1 MHVSRSSSKLLLST
15 VLALSASASAQ
26 TSKPSAV
33 YSSTAQK
40 PHVFVSA
47 MTRPGAHVT
56 GPQEYQYRFDRA
68 LEKEVAK
75 KYALV
80 PYDTKPALLQTL
92 MKTENYYWVGGSSG
106 SYSAYAAHPRYTFAM
121 NEAKPCDIVGTPE
134 KCATEAAAYVDEIIR
149 EDNGYE
155 KPESTKVDYSSQ
167 AITIYAHYEHETT
180 QHNVIVVSWADNQEA
195 VTCARI
201 VGGLDQWVQ
210 WAGRT
215 VNLGVVLCFTG
226 AKVGGH
232 GFGSETWY
240 MTQNYQVGLD
250 GGFTKNSLRDRLTQA
265 AIQQITTILGT
276 NFSDNITHPVQTA
289 TEQDW
294 EQVKQA
300 HDQYAQVLQK
310 HHEESVAQAPAK
322 LAELQKQEQA
332 LTQRNESDK
341 ANLHQLVM
349 TPVVDNNKQTAD
361 LRAQAKTNPAGLA
374 AMLQAQT
381 DQYQQGAAAQTQ
393 RASQFNQDMKYCYQE
408 LDKVHKQEQEQQA
421 ILKYASATPKVDDL
435 PIPGRKVIPPLWQH
449 RQAPEY
455 TEQALANKINGSVL
469 LSMVVDETGHPQNI
483 KVLRGLGYGLDEK
496 AVSSMVGSVFQ
507 PARKN
512 GSPVPFDM
520 QVEVSFDVR

>member
-1 MHVSRSSSKLLLST
+1 LGGYIAAYRYASHSAEEGIMKKLLLIT
-15 VLALSASASAQ
+15 VLTLTASASAQ
-26 TSKPSAV
+26 TSTPSAV
-33 YSSTAQK
+33 HSSTAQK

-56 GPQEYQYRFDRA
+56 ASLEYQYRFDRA

-75 KYALV
+75 KYGLV

-106 SYSAYAAHPRYTFAM
+106 SYSAYAAHPRYKFAM
-121 NEAKPCDIVGTPE
+121 NEVKPCDLVGTPE

-180 QHNVIVVSWADNQEA
+180 QQNVIVVSWADNQEA

-201 VGGLDQWVQ
+201 VGGLDKWQQ

-215 VNLGVVLCFTG
+215 VNLGGVLCLTG
-226 AKVGGH
+226 EKVGGH
-232 GFGSETWY
+232 GFGSETWH
-240 MTQNYQVGLD
+240 MTQNFQLGLN
-250 GGFTKNSLRDRLTQA
+250 GGFTYNALRDRLTQD
-265 AIQQITTILGT
+265 AIQQFTTVLGI
-276 NFSDNITHPVQTA
+276 NFSDNINHPVQKA

-300 HDQYAQVLQK
+300 HDQYVQVLQK
-310 HHEESVAQAPAK
+310 HQEESVARAPAK
-322 LAELQKQEQA
+322 LSDLQKQEQT
-332 LTQRNESDK
+332 LTQRIESDK

-349 TPVVDNNKQTAD
+349 TPTVDKNQQLAD

-381 DQYQQGAAAQTQ
+381 PRLSRQRPLRLSGAA
-393 RASQFNQDMKYCYQE
+393 S
-408 LDKVHKQEQEQQA
+408 
-421 ILKYASATPKVDDL
+421 
-435 PIPGRKVIPPLWQH
+435 
-449 RQAPEY
+449 
-455 TEQALANKINGSVL
+455 
-469 LSMVVDETGHPQNI
+469 
-483 KVLRGLGYGLDEK
+483 
-496 AVSSMVGSVFQ
+496 
-507 PARKN
+507 
-512 GSPVPFDM
+512 
-520 QVEVSFDVR
+520 